1 MSIRRRD
8 EMGVSKRRT
17 EWRPRHVR
25 WQSGSHGRAAIGDL
39 VKRLRMAR
47 AMNGVMIKD
56 LESERRVLAVDL
68 RHVLSALG
76 ARALASEWRVREV
89 WAEGDAKPDL
99 EAFDGSELISG
110 QRLVALAQN
119 VSQIIDGEFRAFESG
134 QRLPWVVVE
143 AVDSTY
149 YAVRSEDPS
158 VLAPVRSA
166 FHDVTDYEHP
176 VA

>member
-1 MSIRRRD
+1 
-8 EMGVSKRRT
+8 
-17 EWRPRHVR
+17 
-25 WQSGSHGRAAIGDL
+25 
-39 VKRLRMAR
+39 
-47 AMNGVMIKD
+47 MNGVIIKD
-56 LESERRVLAVDL
+56 LESERRVLTVDL

-76 ARALASEWRVREV
+76 TRVLASEWRVREV
-89 WAEGDAKPDL
+89 WAEGDAKTEL
-99 EAFDGSELISG
+99 EAFDGSDLISG
-110 QRLVALAQN
+110 QRLAALAQN
-119 VSQIIDGEFRAFESG
+119 VSQIIDGEFSAFESG

-158 VLAPVRSA
+158 VLAPIRSA